1 MSGLWTIPRASG
13 IGVVAGLVS
22 VLLWQAY
29 VAWQEPVRLPYVA
42 ALGVTAFC
50 GITILLLTVADIIF
64 HRRRGRRIRP
74 VRAFDI
80 VLGFMLTLPTME
92 ALISLLRPSI

>member
-1 MSGLWTIPRASG
+1 MLGFWTIPRASG
-13 IGVVAGLVS
+13 LGVVAGLVS

-29 VAWQEPVRLPYVA
+29 VAWQEPVRLPYLA
-42 ALGVTAFC
+42 ALAITALC
-50 GITILLLTVADIIF
+50 GASILLLTAADMLF

-80 VLGFMLTLPTME
+80 ALGLLLALPASSAMVG
-92 ALISLLRPSI
+92 LF